1 MKTTRSRY
9 HREHSAS
16 SPQTSRSRGRTPVDA
31 RAHRRRRRRRPHDS
45 NAVDQTV
52 VYNKTFSRLE
62 RKTTLSLITLILPT
76 KKCFWSRRLARTF
89 GGKKSAR
96 SPSST
101 VRDDFPRR
109 TWTLDDGVDEESR
122 CVSDND
128 TDERE
133 IKNKNKWMKN
143 FQIFFI
149 PFFLLLSHL
158 GF

>member
-16 SPQTSRSRGRTPVDA
+16 SPQTSRRRGRTPVDG
-31 RAHRRRRRRRPHDS
+31 RRRRPHDS

-62 RKTTLSLITLILPT
+62 RKTTLSLNITLILPT

-109 TWTLDDGVDEESR
+109 TWTLDDGGVDEESR
-122 CVSDND
+122 CISDND
-128 TDERE
+128 TRTKERYT
-133 IKNKNKWMKN
+133 KQWMKN
-143 FQIFFI
+143 FQIFI
-149 PFFLLLSHL
+149 PFYSLSHL